1 MPKNGPKKAAKVST
15 KDRMPIWLNKGSQNI
30 PIAKPI
36 TAIVKPEIFKEN
48 LFGKKFNNEFWIGT

>member
-15 KDRMPIWLNKGSQNI
+15 KDRMPIWLNRGSQNI
-30 PIAKPI
+30 PIAKPM

-48 LFGKKFNNEFWIGT
+48 LFGKNLIMNFE